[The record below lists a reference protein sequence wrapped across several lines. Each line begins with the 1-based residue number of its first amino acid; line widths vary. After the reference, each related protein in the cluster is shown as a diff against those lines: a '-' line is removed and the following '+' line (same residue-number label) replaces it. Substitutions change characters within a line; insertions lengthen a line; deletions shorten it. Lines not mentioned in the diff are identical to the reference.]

1 MHELFWISNSA
12 EQRIWG
18 ICPHT
23 LHRRLCVLLMSDAI
37 RYSSSLLN
45 SRWIYYT
52 GPWRFPFQM
61 LIDFIFKS
69 ALDDCSNSGCNSAAL
84 LCPWKLKLWR
94 MRNRHGSLNYHMKSS
109 RKYKQFCSMPG
120 DQRLCWQWSYLPGFH
135 IPLTQPWCW
144 GKTWIS
150 SHEGSRRPISPW
162 YKASFSNPVTTL
174 KGNWSHVSR
183 QSGHTTIYKIPL
195 ACFLLVHTH
204 FV

>member
-45 SRWIYYT
+45 SLWIYYT

-69 ALDDCSNSGCNSAAL
+69 ALDDCFNSGCNSAAL

-94 MRNRHGSLNYHMKSS
+94 VRNRHGSLNYHMKSS

-120 DQRLCWQWSYLPGFH
+120 DQRLCWQIYLVSTSLQPNPGVEGRHESLLMRAAGDPLLHDTKLLSLILSQHWKEIDLMSHARVGILQFTKFH
-135 IPLTQPWCW
+135 
-144 GKTWIS
+144 
-150 SHEGSRRPISPW
+150 
-162 YKASFSNPVTTL
+162 
-174 KGNWSHVSR
+174 
-183 QSGHTTIYKIPL
+183 
-195 ACFLLVHTH
+195 
-204 FV
+204 